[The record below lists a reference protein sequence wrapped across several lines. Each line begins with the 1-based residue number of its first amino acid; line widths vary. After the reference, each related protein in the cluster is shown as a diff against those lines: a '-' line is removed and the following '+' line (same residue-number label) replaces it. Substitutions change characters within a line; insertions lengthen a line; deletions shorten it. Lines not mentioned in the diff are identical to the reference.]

1 MSARCGVIVFGDNIW
16 WSFAFHEF
24 SLSPFAQALP
34 LLFDS
39 ENAFEVMYSD
49 ESELRRDMHDGKPES
64 LHLIAGF
71 DEAGFVRCA
80 LGPSYLFED
89 SFEIPV
95 WKAQE
100 LAFATAVQDRPY
112 VFGAGVMQFLL
123 SSLAART
130 RCRSPRC
137 AKRGGLRATTIGI
150 IRRRLRQHR
159 TAATAAATAALS
171 ASARFAMVASTLT
184 AMAAAEVAVT
194 APREITAVAMAA
206 PRAASVSANATE
218 PRNDGARGRAG

>member
-1 MSARCGVIVFGDNIW
+1 MVCRQGAALFFSAKLCGGV
-16 WSFAFHEF
+16 FAFRAFH
-24 SLSPFAQALP
+24 LSPFVQALP

-39 ENAFEVMYSD
+39 ENAFEDVDSAD
-49 ESELRRDMHDGKPES
+49 SEMRRDVHDGKPES
-64 LHLIAGF
+64 LHLLVGF
-71 DEAGFVRCA
+71 DEAGSVRCA

-89 SFEIPV
+89 SFEIPA

-137 AKRGGLRATTIGI
+137 AKRGGLRATTIEM

-159 TAATAAATAALS
+159 TAAKEAATAARQTAGRCCLTRYFRS
-171 ASARFAMVASTLT
+171 A
-184 AMAAAEVAVT
+184 
-194 APREITAVAMAA
+194 
-206 PRAASVSANATE
+206 
-218 PRNDGARGRAG
+218 